1 LLLQHSIGAL
11 CVGVRRGAS
20 ALGSGA
26 RSVAQTR
33 RWDRREF
40 PARLDRDA
48 HDYGRRPADRVL
60 KATEHKL
67 HEQTR
72 LRKTDKF
79 KEGVKAVA
87 ERRVLNFTG
96 R

>member
-1 LLLQHSIGAL
+1 M
-11 CVGVRRGAS
+11 REAS
-20 ALGSGA
+20 LKLAAGIAENS
-26 RSVAQTR
+26 
-33 RWDRREF
+33 
-40 PARLDRDA
+40 PPRLDRDA